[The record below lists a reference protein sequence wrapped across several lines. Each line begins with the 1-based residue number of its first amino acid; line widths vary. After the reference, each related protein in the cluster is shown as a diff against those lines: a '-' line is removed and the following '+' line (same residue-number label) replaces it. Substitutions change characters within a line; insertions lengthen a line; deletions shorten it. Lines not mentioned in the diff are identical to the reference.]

1 MPKNFNFGAS
11 VKLTRPVTDEQ
22 KSDNNLKEIVEDT
35 TQKQINKSQEIGKN
49 NEKTIE
55 KNTDSELK
63 AISTVKEKQPAREE
77 TRLNGFRLPLALD
90 HQLES
95 YAYHEGIN
103 KTDVVIEALKN
114 YFKNKKVDLIPIKK
128 RKKK

>member
-11 VKLTRPVTDEQ
+11 VKLTRPIADEQ
-22 KSDNNLKEIVEDT
+22 KPDNNLKEIVEDT
-35 TQKQINKSQEIGKN
+35 TQKRISQSQEIDKS
-49 NEKTIE
+49 NEKTID
-55 KNTDSELK
+55 KNTDSGIK
-63 AISTVKEKQPAREE
+63 ATLTVEKQSAKEE
-77 TRLNGFRLPLALD
+77 TRLNGFRLPLQLD

-95 YAYHEGIN
+95 YAYHEGVN
-103 KTDVVIEALKN
+103 KTDVVIEALRN